1 MKTIIQGLDSEAI
14 QSFREGIASEPLQFT
29 FKSLTTDAAHIATLL
44 AVHNVPCD
52 AELFS
57 ALCENSESKALFE
70 ELSSTGIATRD
81 GSGRIV
87 LLNKRMQEFLV
98 SSLARDSRRLE
109 SAHFRLAQTMD
120 ALYGHASSN
129 MQDIAICRHYSL
141 STQPQKCGPYAA
153 KAGDYLLQIDE
164 IEAAIKYYKPAVKH
178 LEGPEKLDAS
188 LILYINM
195 THLGKTYE
203 ADLYLQSAISIAQ
216 AMGRDDYALTFEA
229 ARKLNGVPENEEVR
243 AGVIPCYKKP
253 STRDSRIA
261 PPRPSSSQ
269 PAMALRRSS

>member
-1 MKTIIQGLDSEAI
+1 
-14 QSFREGIASEPLQFT
+14 
-29 FKSLTTDAAHIATLL
+29 
-44 AVHNVPCD
+44 
-52 AELFS
+52 
-57 ALCENSESKALFE
+57 
-70 ELSSTGIATRD
+70 
-81 GSGRIV
+81 
-87 LLNKRMQEFLV
+87 
-98 SSLARDSRRLE
+98 
-109 SAHFRLAQTMD
+109 
-120 ALYGHASSN
+120 

-164 IEAAIKYYKPAVKH
+164 IEAAIKYYKLAVKH

-195 THLGKTYE
+195 IHLGKTYE

-253 STRDSRIA
+253 PTPRFAHRSS
-261 PPRPSSSQ
+261 RPSSSQ
-269 PAMALRRSS
+269 PAMARHRSS